1 MLPFYITRQTILRL
15 WKSAFSNKI
24 REFCIWFKIWIAS
37 CYSLLL
43 NWGELP
49 NLVLLP
55 VDDLIRVGAAP
66 LCQHRGHKVSVSNCV
81 CMHIHF
87 INYTSVSVCQ
97 CQSYESTLKRVNI
110 GIHTLIAS
118 APFFSPDDLLPSRHQ
133 PMLSPFQ
140 LCMFELTNLNKLSLL
155 ICSTIFS
162 VQGYS
167 VVLPEK
173 LQTGK
178 WNVYR

>member
-1 MLPFYITRQTILRL
+1 M
-15 WKSAFSNKI
+15 
-24 REFCIWFKIWIAS
+24 IW
-37 CYSLLL
+37 YSSLSS
-43 NWGELP
+43 
-49 NLVLLP
+49 
-55 VDDLIRVGAAP
+55 VDDLIRVGAA
-66 LCQHRGHKVSVSNCV
+66 VSLSKCMY
-81 CMHIHF
+81 MHIHF

-118 APFFSPDDLLPSRHQ
+118 APFFSFPDDLLASRHQ

-140 LCMFELTNLNKLSLL
+140 LCMFELTNLKKLSLL
-155 ICSTIFS
+155 IRSTIFS

>member
-1 MLPFYITRQTILRL
+1 M
-15 WKSAFSNKI
+15 
-24 REFCIWFKIWIAS
+24 IW
-37 CYSLLL
+37 YSSLSS
-43 NWGELP
+43 
-49 NLVLLP
+49 

-97 CQSYESTLKRVNI
+97 CQSYESTLKRVDI

-118 APFFSPDDLLPSRHQ
+118 APFFFPDALLPSWQQ